1 MIFDMAIDDGP
12 LSGEDIRGGR
22 VYSGDDEIWKE
33 FGAEE

>member
-12 LSGEDIRGGR
+12 LSGEGIRGGR
-22 VYSGDDEIWKE
+22 VSSEDEIWKE